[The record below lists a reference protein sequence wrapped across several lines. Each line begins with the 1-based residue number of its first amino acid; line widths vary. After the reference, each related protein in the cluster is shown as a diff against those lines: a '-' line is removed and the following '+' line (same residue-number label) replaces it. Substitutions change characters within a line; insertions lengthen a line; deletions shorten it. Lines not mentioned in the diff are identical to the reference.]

1 MTMEEAIQTAI
12 EYETRIRDLYR
23 QAAEESQ
30 NPAATRFYYALADDE
45 ANHLAYLKD
54 RLEKWRDTGHII
66 DKNLEKNL
74 PSMVKINREV
84 DKIKHQMTEADQRNE
99 KRMLSKALKLEVD
112 TSRYYK
118 ELVSKTD
125 NEGKRMFGRFV
136 KIEDEHIDMVQ
147 AELDYISG
155 TGYWL
160 DVKEFDMSG
169 Y

>member
-12 EYETRIRDLYR
+12 EYETKIRDLYR
-23 QAAEESQ
+23 QAAKNSRDPQ
-30 NPAATRFYYALADDE
+30 AVRFYNALAKDE

-54 RLEKWRDTGHII
+54 RLEKWRDTGNIP
-66 DKNLEKNL
+66 DDNLEKHL
-74 PSMVKINREV
+74 PSRVKINREV
-84 DKIKHQMTEADQRNE
+84 DKLKHQLTEADQRDE
-99 KRMLSKALKLEVD
+99 KRRLSKALKLEVD
-112 TSRYYK
+112 TSNYYK
-118 ELVSKTD
+118 ALVSKTG
-125 NEGKRMFGRFV
+125 NEGERMFGRFV

-147 AELDYISG
+147 AELDYVSG